1 MNRQFYFNYI
11 EERLATLEIRIRNR
25 GTLNILDLN
34 IHSETFFAQLIMT
47 VLGFHFDNL
56 NTIKQNIEGIDLID
70 NDNKIIAQVSATS
83 TKAKIESS
91 LSKKT
96 IGNYPGYRFAFI
108 VISGDASNLRKKNYN
123 NPYNI
128 DFDPAN
134 DIYDIK
140 RLLSNIKDLD
150 IDSLK
155 SVYELIQKELG
166 VYSNNENNV
175 SHKSVRNYYFSLHQR
190 ISNLASIQNS
200 KLLVVIIAIFLTLQL
215 INNFYVE
222 YQLELDYASYF
233 HSDIDYVMYRLI
245 IRDVMGILFIATVS
259 LLFNKIQML
268 GFLKHKSILYYGF
281 LLIHLPYIYKNFSR
295 YYTMRV
301 SRIAA
306 YILLGY
312 IIYISSIY
320 SRRFVKQTFSI
331 LQCTFFTVLFLFLA
345 NVSLKIIFL
354 FLILG
359 LSAAEMTVNKRVKRI
374 VHYIAFVYLIIVATI
389 VIVYLIDS
397 SILPDFLKYG
407 LRLERIEYWIH
418 ASSYKVYELPMEIR
432 YISEVLKNIS
442 FLGDASLC
450 STLPGSLVYNAM
462 FAVILDLYGILGGL
476 LILLGY
482 AIICFSLFYYYKKA
496 FSLRWWRYG
505 MILRLFFIQLVLTI
519 GLAVLSSFN
528 LIPFIRVDLPFLG
541 SSYRNV
547 LYLTETAI
555 AFNIIFAIDV
565 KRSN

>member
-175 SHKSVRNYYFSLHQR
+175 SHKSVRNYYFLLHQR

-215 INNFYVE
+215 INK
-222 YQLELDYASYF
+222 
-233 HSDIDYVMYRLI
+233 
-245 IRDVMGILFIATVS
+245 T
-259 LLFNKIQML
+259 
-268 GFLKHKSILYYGF
+268 
-281 LLIHLPYIYKNFSR
+281 P
-295 YYTMRV
+295 
-301 SRIAA
+301 
-306 YILLGY
+306 
-312 IIYISSIY
+312 
-320 SRRFVKQTFSI
+320 
-331 LQCTFFTVLFLFLA
+331 
-345 NVSLKIIFL
+345 
-354 FLILG
+354 
-359 LSAAEMTVNKRVKRI
+359 
-374 VHYIAFVYLIIVATI
+374 
-389 VIVYLIDS
+389 
-397 SILPDFLKYG
+397 
-407 LRLERIEYWIH
+407 
-418 ASSYKVYELPMEIR
+418 
-432 YISEVLKNIS
+432 
-442 FLGDASLC
+442 
-450 STLPGSLVYNAM
+450 LPG
-462 FAVILDLYGILGGL
+462 
-476 LILLGY
+476 
-482 AIICFSLFYYYKKA
+482 
-496 FSLRWWRYG
+496 
-505 MILRLFFIQLVLTI
+505 T
-519 GLAVLSSFN
+519 
-528 LIPFIRVDLPFLG
+528 
-541 SSYRNV
+541 
-547 LYLTETAI
+547 
-555 AFNIIFAIDV
+555 
-565 KRSN
+565 